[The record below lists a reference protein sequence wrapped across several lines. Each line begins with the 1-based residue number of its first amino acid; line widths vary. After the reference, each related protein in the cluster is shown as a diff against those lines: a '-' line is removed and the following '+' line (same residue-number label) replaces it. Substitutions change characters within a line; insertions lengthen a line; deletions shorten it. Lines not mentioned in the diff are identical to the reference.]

1 MGAPSITAIVG
12 EVRGFQRV
20 IENVVKVC
28 PQRGCQNLNEGRA
41 GVMQAIFD
49 RVSWL
54 YVFVHSLLNPRIVAG
69 FLPALVTLSSMDSKS
84 VA

>member
-49 RVSWL
+49 RVS
-54 YVFVHSLLNPRIVAG
+54 
-69 FLPALVTLSSMDSKS
+69 
-84 VA
+84 